1 MSKLYTDTQHKFDST
16 KKSEEVEIEIPGN
29 IFTIYLLQ
37 GIKSFSVLT
46 VIGILVKLLF
56 YNSKELESFLIG
68 YGVVILVIFS
78 LISSSRF
85 RSGNTLASGSFVGTG
100 SSSIVNA
107 EVNYMRKNRTKVSS
121 YYIWL
126 LLYGSILVIIAQF
139 FL

>member
-1 MSKLYTDTQHKFDST
+1 MGKLYTDTQHKFDST
-16 KKSEEVEIEIPGN
+16 EKSEEVEIEIPGN
-29 IFTIYLLQ
+29 ILTIYLLQ

-46 VIGILVKLLF
+46 IIGILVKLLF
-56 YNSKELESFLIG
+56 FSSKELESFLIG

-107 EVNYMRKNRTKVSS
+107 EVNYMRKNRIKVSS

-126 LLYGSILVIIAQF
+126 LFYGSILVIIAQF